1 MKKLFFLLCIAAIA
15 LTSCNESEF
24 SDEAAA
30 LAGKYKGTFTL
41 IRQNADSTQ
50 SEAREKTIVFKQ
62 NPVSMD
68 NLLLEAVFEM
78 IRANEGV
85 YELNQNS
92 MTTSLLENAFEY
104 FNVEQYLG
112 TSLENIHIDDISARA
127 IFSDNRVELKFYY
140 HITLYGVE
148 AEVVIATFVGTK
160 L

>member
-41 IRQNADSTQ
+41 IRQSADSTQ
-50 SEAREKTIVFKQ
+50 SEAKEKTIIFKQ
-62 NPVSMD
+62 NPLSMD

-78 IRANEGV
+78 IRTREGV
-85 YELNQNS
+85 YELDETN
-92 MTTSLLENAFEY
+92 MTTTLLENAIGY

-112 TSLENIHIDDISARA
+112 TTIESIEKISAKA
-127 IFSDNRVELKFYY
+127 IFSNDRVELKFYY
-140 HITLYGVE
+140 NITLYGAE

>member
-1 MKKLFFLLCIAAIA
+1 MKKLFFLLCVCAIVF
-15 LTSCNESEF
+15 TSCDETQF
-24 SDEAAA
+24 SDETAA

-62 NPVSMD
+62 NPLSMD

-78 IRANEGV
+78 IRTNEGV

-112 TSLENIHIDDISARA
+112 TSLENIHIDDISATA

>member
-1 MKKLFFLLCIAAIA
+1 MKKLFFLLCVCAIVF
-15 LTSCNESEF
+15 TSCDETQF
-24 SDEAAA
+24 SDETAA

-50 SEAREKTIVFKQ
+50 SEAKEKTIVFKQ
-62 NPVSMD
+62 NPLSMD

-78 IRANEGV
+78 IRTREGV
-85 YELNQNS
+85 YELDENN
-92 MTTSLLENAFEY
+92 MTTALLERAIGY

-112 TSLENIHIDDISARA
+112 TTIESIEKISAKA
-127 IFSDNRVELKFYY
+127 IFSSDRVELKFYY
-140 HITLYGVE
+140 NITLYGAE

>member
-41 IRQNADSTQ
+41 IRQSADSTQ
-50 SEAREKTIVFKQ
+50 SEAKEKTIIFKQ
-62 NPVSMD
+62 NPLSMD

-78 IRANEGV
+78 IRTREGV
-85 YELNQNS
+85 YELDETN
-92 MTTSLLENAFEY
+92 MTNTLLENAIGY

-112 TSLENIHIDDISARA
+112 TTIESIEKISAKA
-127 IFSDNRVELKFYY
+127 IFSNDRVELKFYY
-140 HITLYGVE
+140 NITLYGAE